1 MTFTFGIITGGNNDI
16 QIDVIIDSIEY
27 QNIPKEDYEIIIVGN
42 SKIVREKTTVIL
54 FEEHPT
60 EMWITKKK
68 NIVITN
74 ATKENIVF
82 LHDYIY
88 FLEDWYQGYLTF
100 GNDFHA
106 CMNRILNNDGSRFRD
121 WCDLGKMRRY
131 EDLEHQ
137 ENMYFSG
144 TYWVAKTEVM
154 REIPLNDSLF
164 AGQAEDHDWSRRFLK
179 KYQFSLNLNST
190 VQLMRQKERILPY

>member
-1 MTFTFGIITGGNNDI
+1 MTFTFGIITNGKSDDRI
-16 QIDVIIDSIEY
+16 QKMFELIEN
-27 QNIPKEDYEIIIVGN
+27 QNMSLDDYEVIIVGN
-42 SKIVREKTTVIL
+42 SKISHPRIFVIP
-54 FEEHPT
+54 FDEHPDGW
-60 EMWITKKK
+60 WITRKK
-68 NIVITN
+68 NIVTEH

-82 LHDYIY
+82 MHDYV
-88 FLEDWYQGYLTF
+88 LLCQGWYEGYLKF
-100 GNDFHA
+100 GNNFHA
-106 CMNRILNNDGSRFRD
+106 CMNIINNLDGSRFRD